1 MNKKIVHDALV
12 LFAFTVVLG
21 LILGVVYG
29 ITKPSI
35 DQVNYEKTQAAY
47 KQVFE
52 DAASFEEYSDF
63 DADAAAALMTEKG
76 FSDQIDS
83 VNTALDASG
92 NVIGYVLTVTA
103 KDASQASITFSV
115 GIQNDGTVNGYSIT
129 NIAETPGLGMKA
141 QEEAFYSQFEG
152 KNVDSFTVVK
162 AAPSSDSEIE
172 SISGATITSKA
183 MANGVNACIAYFQ
196 NVLGRYKLMNKNVE
210 RLYNG
215 IIKENPTF
223 VLMLG
228 MCPTLAVTSSA
239 INGLGMGLSTT
250 VVLVLSN
257 LLISAFR
264 KVIPNGVRM
273 PAYIVIVASL
283 VTVVQFMMQ
292 AYTPSLSDSLGV
304 YIPLIVVN
312 CIILGRAESYA
323 SKNPVVPSIF
333 DGLGM
338 GLGFTLGLTLIG
350 LFRELLGAGQIFGA
364 QVLSLSWFTPITIF
378 VMAPGAF
385 LVLACLVAVMN
396 IVRAKMEAKGKP
408 LAKPSGCYHW

>member
-115 GIQNDGTVNGYSIT
+115 GIKNDGYSIT

-162 AAPSSDSEIE
+162 AAPASDNEIE

-196 NVLGRYKLMNKNVE
+196 NVLGGTN
-210 RLYNG
+210 
-215 IIKENPTF
+215 
-223 VLMLG
+223 
-228 MCPTLAVTSSA
+228 
-239 INGLGMGLSTT
+239 
-250 VVLVLSN
+250 
-257 LLISAFR
+257 
-264 KVIPNGVRM
+264 
-273 PAYIVIVASL
+273 
-283 VTVVQFMMQ
+283 
-292 AYTPSLSDSLGV
+292 
-304 YIPLIVVN
+304 
-312 CIILGRAESYA
+312 
-323 SKNPVVPSIF
+323 
-333 DGLGM
+333 
-338 GLGFTLGLTLIG
+338 
-350 LFRELLGAGQIFGA
+350 
-364 QVLSLSWFTPITIF
+364 
-378 VMAPGAF
+378 
-385 LVLACLVAVMN
+385 
-396 IVRAKMEAKGKP
+396 
-408 LAKPSGCYHW
+408 